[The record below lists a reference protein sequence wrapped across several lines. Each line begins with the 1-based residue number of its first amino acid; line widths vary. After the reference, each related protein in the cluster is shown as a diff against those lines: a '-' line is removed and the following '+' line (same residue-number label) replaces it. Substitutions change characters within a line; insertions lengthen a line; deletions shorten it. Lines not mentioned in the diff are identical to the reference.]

1 MAAKED
7 EVKKTIETLTEA
19 ARAAFPDQAIQ
30 LVGDMGGYVIV
41 STAPIAVETEEVL
54 RGGQVVQQPRY
65 TYTRLGF
72 AWASNAQVQ
81 TSAGATYSASRPL
94 DGWPV

>member
-1 MAAKED
+1 MGR
-7 EVKKTIETLTEA
+7 TLERLTSA

-65 TYTRLGF
+65 TYTRHGF
-72 AWASNAQVQ
+72 VWASNAQVQ

>member
-30 LVGDMGGYVIV
+30 LVGDMGGYVII
-41 STAPIAVETEEVL
+41 STEPVAVEIEKVL

-65 TYTRLGF
+65 TYTRHGF
-72 AWASNAQVQ
+72 AWALDAQVQ

>member
-30 LVGDMGGYVIV
+30 LAGDMGGYVIV
-41 STAPIAVETEEVL
+41 STAIGAVETEEVL

-65 TYTRLGF
+65 TYTRHGF
-72 AWASNAQVQ
+72 VWASNAQVQ